1 MNVPLDDLTTVFAR
15 LKGLLLTES
24 KAGTAIGAL
33 AEAVK
38 KSVVGSLGAGV
49 SLIDPQGRARSTGYT
64 DQIVARADE
73 LQYDLGQGPCLT
85 AWAAGSTE
93 QIDDISTETRW
104 PEWCAAVVDLPLRS
118 TLSTALIHD
127 GTAIGALKVHSPLPN
142 AFSEQDRKHLALLA
156 APAAVLLGNAQ
167 PDQTPAQLSRTLR
180 EALHSRD
187 SIHTARGILMERWG
201 AGPDEVMR
209 SLVNASVRNGTDL
222 LTLAAGV
229 IDGSADVSR

>member
-1 MNVPLDDLTTVFAR
+1 MNVPLDDLTSVFAR

-24 KAGTAIGAL
+24 KAGTAVEAL
-33 AEAVK
+33 AEAIK
-38 KSVVGSLGAGV
+38 KSVAGSLGAGV
-49 SLIDPQGRARSTGYT
+49 SLFDAQGRARSTGYT

-93 QIDDISTETRW
+93 QIDDVSTETRW
-104 PEWCAAVVDLPLRS
+104 PEWCAAVAELPLRS

-127 GTAIGALKVHSPLPN
+127 GTPIGALKVYSPLPN
-142 AFSEQDRKHLALLA
+142 AFSAQDRKHLALLA
-156 APAAVLLGNAQ
+156 APAAALLGNAQ
-167 PDQTPAQLSRTLR
+167 PDQTPAELSRTLQ

-201 AGPDEVMR
+201 AGPDEAMR
-209 SLVNASVRNGTDL
+209 SLLNASVRNGTDL

-229 IDGSADVSR
+229 IDGSADVPR